1 MADKHPSGNPR
12 LVEQHKKIQR
22 EGDEDLA
29 ETGDTRPERQP
40 QKRRHVGDKRSEPS
54 PNSTSSASRGS

>member
-22 EGDEDLA
+22 KGDQELEQDWVPTTEQSPGRGKPDKEEGVGTA
-29 ETGDTRPERQP
+29 Q
-40 QKRRHVGDKRSEPS
+40 RRKG
-54 PNSTSSASRGS
+54 